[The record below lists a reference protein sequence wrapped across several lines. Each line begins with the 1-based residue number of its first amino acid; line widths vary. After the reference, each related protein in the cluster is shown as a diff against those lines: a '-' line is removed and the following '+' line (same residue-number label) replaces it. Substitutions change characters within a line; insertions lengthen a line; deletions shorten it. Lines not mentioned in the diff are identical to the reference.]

1 MIGGMI
7 GMRDNRKLWGLCGT
21 IIVILLVALIVV
33 SAVLIPRALTNGD
46 ASTGSAGGNGG
57 SNVTVTSDGFP
68 KDAAKSA
75 VDYLVKLS
83 DETVDA
89 LPDDFLTSDVDRL
102 DKFGNGDTS
111 ALPESVK
118 NQFVFSSDVSASGK
132 TVSKDRFEACA
143 YMALI
148 MVATAYGEMHD
159 VQGYSTT
166 MGLVIVDKDLDR
178 VYVPGAVL
186 SGYPMSITLTLL
198 WTKDGWRIDGN
209 AAGTEVYAQLA
220 QESAKASSTS
230 DDSSSDDK

>member
-1 MIGGMI
+1 
-7 GMRDNRKLWGLCGT
+7 MRDNRKLWGLCGT

-33 SAVLIPRALTNGD
+33 SAVFIPRALSNDG
-46 ASTGSAGGNGG
+46 SSAGSTADNGG
-57 SNVTVTSDGFP
+57 SSVSATSDGFP
-68 KDAAKSA
+68 SDAAKSA

-83 DETVDA
+83 DETVKA

-118 NQFVFSSDVSASGK
+118 KQFVFSSDVAAKGK
-132 TVSKDRFEACA
+132 TVSEDRFEACA

-148 MVATAYGEMHD
+148 MTATAYSEMHD

-220 QESAKASSTS
+220 QESAKASNTGDGTS
-230 DDSSSDDK
+230 SEDK